1 MSDDAMKKMLQRAR
15 EMQEKQNRRLADT
28 LVQASAAGGKVR
40 GRMNGHR
47 ALLQVQVD
55 RDLVRAENR
64 EALEGY
70 VVELVNDLIDQIDKV
85 LEERFGIVDKMPSLS
100 TEHLFGKR

>member
-1 MSDDAMKKMLQRAR
+1 MSDDAMQKMLQRAR
-15 EMQEKQNRRLADT
+15 EMQEKQNRRLAST
-28 LVQASAAGGKVR
+28 LVESTVAGGKIH
-40 GRMNGHR
+40 GTMNGHR
-47 ALLQVQVD
+47 ALLSVQVD
-55 RDLVRAENR
+55 RGLVRVEDR

>member
-1 MSDDAMKKMLQRAR
+1 MSDDAMQKMLQRAR
-15 EMQEKQNRRLADT
+15 EMQEKQNRRLAAT
-28 LVQASAAGGKVR
+28 LVESTVAGGKIH
-40 GRMNGHR
+40 GKMNGHR
-47 ALLQVQVD
+47 ALLSVQVD
-55 RDLVRAENR
+55 RGLVRLENR

-70 VVELVNDLIDQIDKV
+70 VVELVNDLIDQMDKV